1 MTDAPASQPGNRT
14 ASGLQNV
21 QRFFHI
27 NVNCA
32 DFDISLAFYQL
43 LGFRIVLEFDEAP
56 SFGETGLGPILR
68 LPDDCDG
75 RAALLA
81 LGDQPGA
88 LRLDLIEWKSP
99 IVKDGPAPNLARQGF
114 GRICLKVL
122 DADLLHRDL
131 VEAGHEPY
139 TPPGRI
145 HLAGS
150 DIKVFCIEDPDG
162 VVLEFME
169 FVKD

>member
-1 MTDAPASQPGNRT
+1 MTDAPAPYPDDRLAT
-14 ASGLQNV
+14 GLQNV

-27 NVNCA
+27 NINCSN
-32 DFDISLAFYQL
+32 FDVSLAFYQR
-43 LGFRIVLEFDEAP
+43 LGFKVVLEFDEDM

-81 LGDQPGA
+81 LGDQSGA
-88 LRLDLIEWKSP
+88 LRLDLIEWKNP

-122 DADLLHRDL
+122 DADRLHRDL
-131 VEAGHEPY
+131 VDAGHTPY

-145 HLAGS
+145 QLGGS
-150 DIKVFCIEDPDG
+150 DIKVFCVEDPDG

-169 FVKD
+169 FVKE

>member
-1 MTDAPASQPGNRT
+1 MTDAPAPRPNGRPIN
-14 ASGLQNV
+14 GPQNV

-27 NVNCA
+27 NVNCSN
-32 DFDISLAFYQL
+32 FDVSLAFYQL
-43 LGFRIVLEFDEAP
+43 LGFKIVLEFDDDM
-56 SFGETGLGPILR
+56 SFGASGLGPILR

-88 LRLDLIEWKSP
+88 LLLDLIEWKTP
-99 IVKDGPAPNLARQGF
+99 VVKDGPAPNLARQGF

-122 DADLLHRDL
+122 DADRLHCDL
-131 VEAGHEPY
+131 VEAGYMPY

-145 HLAGS
+145 QLGGS
-150 DIKVFCIEDPDG
+150 DIKVFCVEDPDG

>member
-1 MTDAPASQPGNRT
+1 MTDTPATHTNDRPASGPP
-14 ASGLQNV
+14 NV

-27 NVNCA
+27 NINCSN
-32 DFDISLAFYQL
+32 FDVSLAFYQR
-43 LGFRIVLEFDEAP
+43 LGFKVVLEFDEAMT
-56 SFGETGLGPILR
+56 FGETGLGPILR

-88 LRLDLIEWKSP
+88 MRLDLIEWKSP
-99 IVKDGPAPNLARQGF
+99 IVTGSQAPNLARQGF

-122 DADLLHRDL
+122 DADRLHRDL
-131 VEAGHEPY
+131 VEAGYMPY

-145 HLAGS
+145 QLGGW
-150 DIKVFCIEDPDG
+150 DIKVFCVEDPDG
-162 VVLEFME
+162 VVIEFME
-169 FVKD
+169 FIKD

>member
-1 MTDAPASQPGNRT
+1 MTDAPASQPSNRP
-14 ASGLQNV
+14 ASGPQNV

-27 NVNCA
+27 NVNCS
-32 DFDISLAFYQL
+32 DFDVSLAFYQL
-43 LGFRIVLEFDEAP
+43 LGFKVVLEFDDDK

-88 LRLDLIEWKSP
+88 LRLDLIEWTNP
-99 IVKDGPAPNLARQGF
+99 VVADGRPPNLARQGF
-114 GRICLKVL
+114 GRICLNVL
-122 DADLLHRDL
+122 DADRLYRDL
-131 VEAGHEPY
+131 VDAGQKPY

-145 HLAGS
+145 LLAGS

-169 FVKD
+169 FVRD

>member
-1 MTDAPASQPGNRT
+1 MTDAPAHQPGNRT
-14 ASGLQNV
+14 ASGAQNV

-32 DFDISLAFYQL
+32 DFDVSLAFYQL
-43 LGFRIVLEFDEAP
+43 LGFRVVLEFDDAI
-56 SFGETGLGPILR
+56 SFGEAGLGPILR

-88 LRLDLIEWKSP
+88 MRLDLIEWKNP
-99 IVKDGPAPNLARQGF
+99 VVADGPAPNLARQGF

-122 DADLLHRDL
+122 DSELLHRAL
-131 VEAGHEPY
+131 VDAGHTPY
-139 TPPGRI
+139 TRPRRI
-145 HLAGS
+145 LLAGS
-150 DIKVFCIEDPDG
+150 DIKVFCVEDPDG